1 MRRSLMVWVSL
12 VAGCFGALLIA
23 PPSAMATKA
32 LATGAVTATALP
44 LTALHPPAA
53 QAEPTRAPFD
63 VLFVGG
69 LVVDGTGNPW
79 FRADV
84 GVRDGRIA
92 AIGNLTG
99 AEATRTVDARGWM
112 IAPGF
117 IDIHSHADRRLEAD
131 AATTRAAH
139 SLVAQGITTVVIN
152 QDGRSPWPI
161 RDQVESLTRL
171 GHGPNVIVLVG
182 HGEVRRRAM
191 DGDVE
196 RLATPAEIARM
207 QALVREGMADG
218 AWGVSAGLEYVPGR
232 WSDTE
237 EVVQVVAAAREG
249 GGIFVSHQR
258 SEGPDPMW
266 YWPSQ
271 EPQAPPNLIDAVLET
286 IEVAE
291 RTGVPSVASHIKAK
305 GAHYWG
311 TSTAIIRLIE
321 EARARGVPIYADQ
334 YPYAT
339 TGTDGNTV
347 LIPGWAFTEGARR
360 FGSGDAADVI
370 AAVLHDPIWG
380 PALRQDVTHEIRRR
394 GGAEQVIVLASPT
407 APELE
412 GRSLQE
418 VADGWGL
425 SPLEATF
432 RLQAEGDR
440 RRRGG
445 VHLRGF
451 SLSELDIE
459 AYAPQDWMLT
469 ASDGGIGL
477 PEDGLVHARF
487 YGTFPR
493 KIAHYARDRGALT
506 VPHAI
511 RSATSLPAQVLG
523 LKDRG
528 QVREG
533 FRADLVVF
541 DLERLE
547 DRATFFDPHQFP
559 AGIRFV
565 MTDGVFLVDE
575 GERTDALP
583 GRVLT
588 PGVDGRP

>member
-1 MRRSLMVWVSL
+1 MRISSMTWSIVLGSLSALWLTLPSASP
-12 VAGCFGALLIA
+12 AGLAGDAS
-23 PPSAMATKA
+23 PPST
-32 LATGAVTATALP
+32 LGDT
-44 LTALHPPAA
+44 
-53 QAEPTRAPFD
+53 PFE
-63 VLFVGG
+63 VVFLGG
-69 LVVDGTGNPW
+69 HVIDGTGNPW

-84 GVRDGRIA
+84 GIRDGRIA
-92 AIGNLTG
+92 AVGDLRG
-99 AEATRTVDARGWM
+99 AEAARTVDAQGWV
-112 IAPGF
+112 ITPGF

-131 AATTRAAH
+131 AVTTRAAR
-139 SLVAQGITTVVIN
+139 SLVAQGVTTVVIN

-161 RDQVESLTRL
+161 REQVQNLTRL
-171 GHGPNVIVLVG
+171 GQGPNVIVLVG

-191 DGDVE
+191 EGDVE
-196 RLATPAEIARM
+196 RLATPQEIERM
-207 QALVREGMADG
+207 RALVREGMDDG
-218 AWGVSAGLEYVPGR
+218 AWGISAGLEYVPGR

-237 EVVQVVAAAREG
+237 EVVQVVGAAREG
-249 GGIFVSHQR
+249 RGIFVSHQR

-266 YWPSQ
+266 YWPSR
-271 EPQAPPNLIDAVLET
+271 EAEAPPNLIDAVLET

-311 TSTAIIRLIE
+311 TSTTIIRLIE

-347 LIPGWAFTEGARR
+347 LIPGWAYTEGARR
-360 FGSGDAADVI
+360 FGSGDAADLLE
-370 AAVLHDPIWG
+370 AVLDDPEFG
-380 PALRQDVTHEIRRR
+380 PAVRQDVTHEIRRR
-394 GGAEQVIVLASPT
+394 GGAEQVIILGHPL

-412 GRSLQE
+412 GQSLQE
-418 VADGWGL
+418 VADRWGIT
-425 SPLEATF
+425 PLEATF
-432 RLQAEGDR
+432 RLQGEGDR

-459 AYAPQDWMLT
+459 AYAPLDWMLT

-523 LKDRG
+523 LRDRG

-533 FRADLVVF
+533 FHADLVVL
-541 DLERLE
+541 DLDRLE
-547 DRATFFDPHQFP
+547 DRATFFEPHQFP

-565 MTDGVFLVDE
+565 MTNGVFLVDE
-575 GERTDALP
+575 GELTDALP

-588 PGVDGRP
+588 PAHDGRP